1 MKKAIAGAVIGA
13 AVVGGIWFFSNT
25 ESNVA
30 TVGNTKISEE
40 QFYSKLE
47 QAGGK
52 DTLKRMIEEQVVLNQ
67 GKSMGLLAT
76 DAEIDKEIQTI
87 IDERFEKDK
96 AKLEAAL
103 KESNMTLDDLKKEM
117 MISVTAKKIAT
128 KDITVSEEE
137 ITEYYE
143 QNKETTLGTPAKAK
157 AKHILIKDEG
167 KANEIYKQLQ
177 ANPADFEKL
186 AKEHSEDSSKDLG
199 GDLGEFPKGT
209 MVAEFEAVVFNKDV
223 KLNEV
228 QKPVKTEFGYHIIKV
243 ESRTDAVVPKLEDV
257 KEKVTNTLKEQKAKP
272 FTDLI
277 NELTAKEEIKI
288 NKKDYEGIMDPAPAT
303 ETPAEGTPG
312 TTTEDGHNH

>member
-13 AVVGGIWFFSNT
+13 AVVGGIWFFSNA
-25 ESNVA
+25 EGNVA
-30 TVGNTKISEE
+30 TVGNTNISEE

-67 GKSMGLLAT
+67 GKSLGLLAT

-103 KESNMTLDDLKKEM
+103 KQSNMTLDDLKREM
-117 MISVTAKKIAT
+117 KISVTAKKIAT
-128 KDITVSEEE
+128 KDITVSDDE
-137 ITEYYE
+137 IKEYYE
-143 QNKETTLGTPAKAK
+143 QNKASTLGTPAKAK

-209 MVAEFEAVVFNKDV
+209 MVSEFEAVVFNKDV

-228 QKPVKTEFGYHIIKV
+228 QKPVKSEFGYHIIKV

-257 KEKVTNTLKEQKAKP
+257 KGKIADTLKEQKAKP

-277 NELTAKEEIKI
+277 TELTAKEKIKI
-288 NKKDYEGIMDPAPAT
+288 SKQEYKDIMDPAPAGDGSTDTHT
-303 ETPAEGTPG
+303 EG
-312 TTTEDGHNH
+312 DGHNH